1 MLANYAK
8 PKEHRIRI
16 HLKHSYRHAQYYAV
30 PCGKRKSRHH
40 CIHPVFVCIHQ
51 VLLLLPAIEMH
62 GTVIATYITKQP
74 TTKPYVED
82 VAAYC

>member
-16 HLKHSYRHAQYYAV
+16 HLNHSCRHAQSCAV
-30 PCGKRKSRHH
+30 PCGEQKSHYHH
-40 CIHPVFVCIHQ
+40 IHPVFMCIHQ
-51 VLLLLPAIEMH
+51 VLLLFPAIEMH

-74 TTKPYVED
+74 TTKTYVED